1 MKLNIY
7 DECILIL
14 LTCKNFTQD
23 DMKISPCSR
32 ILSDN
37 HLSSFKYSRREAKHA
52 KSMTNA
58 NC

>member
-1 MKLNIY
+1 MMK
-7 DECILIL
+7 LIL
-14 LTCKNFTQD
+14 LTCKNLTHADIKF
-23 DMKISPCSR
+23 SPCSR

-37 HLSSFKYSRREAKHA
+37 HLSSFKYSRREAKQA